1 MCNTDIKLSKLNF
14 DIFFFHSSFIIYV
27 NSNNIHSNN
36 RDTLFSSTSKTDCHD
51 ITEVLLKV
59 VLNTITLTPSPIHS
73 NMTSFF
79 HFVSKPAIYLPCK
92 CLKLFYA
99 MKFHKQKVYMKQ
111 SMVTIHSNM
120 TSFFHFVSKP
130 AIYLLCKLSLA
141 HARSVHTFKPADK
154 IMQ

>member
-1 MCNTDIKLSKLNF
+1 MK
-14 DIFFFHSSFIIYV
+14 
-27 NSNNIHSNN
+27 NNIHSNN
-36 RDTLFSSTSKTDCHD
+36 RDTLFSSTSKTDFHD

-59 VLNTITLTPSPIHS
+59 VLNTITLTPSP
-73 NMTSFF
+73 
-79 HFVSKPAIYLPCK
+79 
-92 CLKLFYA
+92 
-99 MKFHKQKVYMKQ
+99 
-111 SMVTIHSNM
+111 IHSNM